1 MLLVTPNNSNQL
13 EAQRAQE
20 QQQQQQQKQADY
32 EYDDYPAEES
42 SCPAGRLDSRIQYQP
57 PDCSRKARA
66 GDKLRMHYV
75 GKLID
80 GTKVGAARL
89 DWHNPNTA
97 REPPFLDLNLWSYT
111 SDSGGASIHLVLIMR
126 PLLLPIQPTSVV

>member
-1 MLLVTPNNSNQL
+1 MLIVFPTNSKQL

-20 QQQQQQQKQADY
+20 QQQQKQPDY
-32 EYDDYPAEES
+32 EYDDYTAAES

-89 DWHNPNTA
+89 GTTQI
-97 REPPFLDLNLWSYT
+97 RT
-111 SDSGGASIHLVLIMR
+111 GR
-126 PLLLPIQPTSVV
+126 PVGS